1 MVAKALGATVGAPP
15 IGSRQRRLPF
25 EVRNGF
31 CNLRNFRKRCA
42 NQGQECTPWLRQGK
56 CSQFLEQS
64 PCRGF
69 PPVSAGFRRVAPS
82 SKRPLFPKDW
92 RFPPFPP
99 FPPLVLL
106 SHPKGGLQ
114 QIGIDGAARAERAGA
129 AGVLGLVEGWAFG
142 TGHG

>member
-1 MVAKALGATVGAPP
+1 M
-15 IGSRQRRLPF
+15 
-25 EVRNGF
+25 
-31 CNLRNFRKRCA
+31 
-42 NQGQECTPWLRQGK
+42 ECTPWVRQQNCG
-56 CSQFLEQS
+56 QFLEQS
-64 PCRGF
+64 LCRGF

-82 SKRPLFPKDW
+82 SKRLLFPKDW

-99 FPPLVLL
+99 FPPLVLP

-114 QIGIDGAARAERAGA
+114 QIGIDGAARAELAGA